1 LAIICAVQTPIAIA
15 AQTALKPF
23 DSAQGKPDAA
33 ALRRAGLEHGYN
45 LDYAEALAAF
55 REAIAADPQDPAA
68 HRLAAATLWMQLLAA
83 QGAVTVEDYMGDPRA
98 TVARRAPEPAI
109 AAAFHEHLQHAVRLA
124 EQRLRARPTDADAHF
139 QAGAAAA
146 LRASYIATVE
156 GRVRDGVAAGRRAYA
171 EQTRVLEIDP
181 TRHDAG
187 LIVGLYRYGVSTLS
201 LPMRLLARLA
211 GFGSGRDSGIRLVE
225 QAASYPGDTQ
235 TRARFA
241 LVLLYN
247 REGRYSEAARLI
259 FELQARY
266 PRNRLLGLEAAGT
279 ALRAGRPREALAAI
293 DAGLQ
298 RLTADPRPRAF
309 GEESRWQSLRE
320 KAVTALR
327 KAGETP

>member
-1 LAIICAVQTPIAIA
+1 MLIRAIPLAIVCSVGTPMAIA
-15 AQTALKPF
+15 AQTAA
-23 DSAQGKPDAA
+23 D
-33 ALRRAGLEHGYN
+33 LRRAGLEHGYN
-45 LDYAEALAAF
+45 LDYPEALASF
-55 REAIAADPQDPAA
+55 REAIAADPQDSAA
-68 HRLAAATLWMQLLAA
+68 HRLAAATLWMQLLFA
-83 QGAVTVEDYMGDPRA
+83 QGGVTVEDYMGGARA
-98 TVARRAPEPAI
+98 TVARPAPEPAL
-109 AAAFHEHLQHAVRLA
+109 AAAFHDHLQHAISLA
-124 EQRLRARPTDADAHF
+124 EQKLRTRPNDADAHF

-156 GRVRDGVAAGRRAYA
+156 GRVRDSVSAGRRAYA
-171 EQTRVLEIDP
+171 EQTRVLDIDP

-211 GFGSGRDSGIRLVE
+211 GFGSGRDRGLRLVE
-225 QAASYPGDTQ
+225 QAAAYPGDSQ

-247 REGRYSEAARLI
+247 REGRHTEAARVI
-259 FELQARY
+259 RELQARY

-293 DAGLQ
+293 DAGLA
-298 RLTADPRPRAF
+298 RLASDPRPRAF
-309 GEESRWQSLRE
+309 GEESRWRSMRE
-320 KAVTALR
+320 TAVSALR